1 MRRQLMRE
9 QETLL
14 SYASTPGGRAA
25 AMLGLPPSA
34 PATPTTAGRD
44 RRFGELERATAQ
56 LTGQGMDTH
65 ATALS
70 ELLADLASGPAAG
83 DDGNGAR
90 LLVPPSGEASSSQQG
105 VLEAVGAQLSL
116 TATAISQGIDYQGGG
131 GPDSELGRAL
141 ALAQQELAEGGL
153 AEKIAAQVRW
163 AALQCHALVPRGITV
178 SHPARTYGCGWRSWD
193 RKNVES

>member
-14 SYASTPGGRAA
+14 GELRYASTPGGRAA

-34 PATPTTAGRD
+34 PATPTTAGSRDD

-70 ELLADLASGPAAG
+70 ELLADIGLWTKEH
-83 DDGNGAR
+83 AR
-90 LLVPPSGEASSSQQG
+90 AKRMIERKGS
-105 VLEAVGAQLSL
+105 
-116 TATAISQGIDYQGGG
+116 
-131 GPDSELGRAL
+131 
-141 ALAQQELAEGGL
+141 
-153 AEKIAAQVRW
+153 
-163 AALQCHALVPRGITV
+163 
-178 SHPARTYGCGWRSWD
+178 YGCR
-193 RKNVES
+193 

>member
-116 TATAISQGIDYQGGG
+116 TATAISQGGG

-163 AALQCHALVPRGITV
+163 
-178 SHPARTYGCGWRSWD
+178 
-193 RKNVES
+193 

>member
-14 SYASTPGGRAA
+14 GELRYASTPGGRAA

-34 PATPTTAGRD
+34 PATPTTAGRRDD

-70 ELLADLASGPAAG
+70 ELLADLAASPAAG
-83 DDGNGAR
+83 DDGKYGAR
-90 LLVPPSGEASSSQQG
+90 LLVPPSGVASSSQQQG
-105 VLEAVGAQLSL
+105 TVLEAVGAQLSL
-116 TATAISQGIDYQGGG
+116 TAAAISQGADYRGGG
-131 GPDSELGRAL
+131 R
-141 ALAQQELAEGGL
+141 
-153 AEKIAAQVRW
+153 R
-163 AALQCHALVPRGITV
+163 PRL
-178 SHPARTYGCGWRSWD
+178 
-193 RKNVES
+193 